1 MTGHHSLCTLDQ
13 QSFAVPLFDNCTK
26 FEFAGYTG
34 GIWAPQERR
43 YLLPDKHT
51 EGTIL
56 PFIGKKLGLLARFY
70 VGNRRLFLFT

>member
-1 MTGHHSLCTLDQ
+1 M
-13 QSFAVPLFDNCTK
+13 

-56 PFIGKKLGLLARFY
+56 LLQEKIWIASQVVFAFY
-70 VGNRRLFLFT
+70 RRVFLFTHVQYTLQKGQ